1 MPIIYV
7 FWLDSQEKKF
17 EINKQTYE
25 SDKYEFVDMLRLETK
40 KCLKNIRKLIALS
53 KEIGSKGNPYN

>member
-7 FWLDSQEKKF
+7 FWSDPQEKKF

-40 KCLKNIRKLIALS
+40 KCLRKYPKINRFVKRNRIKRKS
-53 KEIGSKGNPYN
+53 I